1 MRRKAFLKLGLGLI
15 LFFCFLSEAIF
26 SNNYLTV
33 SSYKINTDKTTAS
46 FRAVVLS
53 DLHGK
58 EFGKDNVRL
67 LRAVNSLKPDV
78 IFVVGDMVNNYSPDM
93 SVAVKLYRGLC
104 NIADVYCCDG
114 NHERSFPEKD
124 SLHRAVK
131 KAGAKL
137 LCNEM
142 QTVELL
148 SGSFTV
154 GGLQYYPYFEGSSP
168 NSAERN
174 FFEKFI
180 EQEKDNFSILLAH
193 EPEFFMWSLG
203 KMKLDLVLSGHT
215 HGGIIRLPF
224 IGGLAAPNQGLLGK
238 NGELLPK
245 YTKGLYKT
253 DTATM
258 IVSAGLSNEKAVP
271 RLNNPPD
278 ICVIDVNQAP
288 IT

>member
-33 SSYKINTDKTTAS
+33 SNYKINTDKTTAS
-46 FRAVVLS
+46 FRAVMLS

-78 IFVVGDMVNNYSPDM
+78 IFVVGDMLNCDDKNADT
-93 SVAVKLYRGLC
+93 ALELYRGLC
-104 NIADVYCCDG
+104 NIADVYCCAG
-114 NHERSFPEKD
+114 NHERGYRKPD
-124 SLHRAVK
+124 SLYVDIEK
-131 KAGAKL
+131 TGARL
-137 LCNEM
+137 LRNEM
-142 QTVELL
+142 KTVELL

-168 NSAERN
+168 NTAERV
-174 FFEKFI
+174 FLEKFI
-180 EQEKDNFSILLAH
+180 EQEKENFSILLVH

-253 DTATM
+253 DTATL

>member
-1 MRRKAFLKLGLGLI
+1 MRRKTLLKLGLGLI

-46 FRAVVLS
+46 FRAVLLS

-58 EFGKDNVRL
+58 EFGKDNVKL

-78 IFVVGDMVNNYSPDM
+78 IFVVGDMVNCDDTD
-93 SVAVKLYRGLC
+93 ADTALELYRGLC
-104 NIADVYCCDG
+104 NIADVYCCAG
-114 NHERSFPEKD
+114 NHERGYRKPD
-124 SLHRAVK
+124 SLYVDIEK
-131 KAGAKL
+131 TGARL
-137 LCNEM
+137 LRNEM
-142 QTVELL
+142 KTVELL

-168 NSAERN
+168 NTAERV
-174 FFEKFI
+174 FLEKFI
-180 EQEKDNFSILLAH
+180 EQEKENFSILLVH

-203 KMKLDLVLSGHT
+203 RMKLDLVLSGHT

-238 NGELLPK
+238 KGELLPK

-253 DTATM
+253 DTSTL
-258 IVSAGLSNEKAVP
+258 IVSAGLSNEKLVP

-278 ICVIDVNQAP
+278 ICVIDIN
-288 IT
+288 

>member
-46 FRAVVLS
+46 FRAVMLS

-78 IFVVGDMVNNYSPDM
+78 IFVVGDMLNCDDKD
-93 SVAVKLYRGLC
+93 ADTALELYRGLC
-104 NIADVYCCDG
+104 NIADVYCCAG
-114 NHERSFPEKD
+114 NHERGYRKPD
-124 SLHRAVK
+124 SLYVDIEK
-131 KAGAKL
+131 TGARL
-137 LCNEM
+137 LRNEM
-142 QTVELL
+142 KNVELL

-168 NSAERN
+168 NTAERV
-174 FFEKFI
+174 FLEKFI
-180 EQEKDNFSILLAH
+180 EQEKENFSILLVH

-253 DTATM
+253 DTATL
-258 IVSAGLSNEKAVP
+258 IVSAGLSNEKLVP

-278 ICVIDVNQAP
+278 ICVIDIN
-288 IT
+288 